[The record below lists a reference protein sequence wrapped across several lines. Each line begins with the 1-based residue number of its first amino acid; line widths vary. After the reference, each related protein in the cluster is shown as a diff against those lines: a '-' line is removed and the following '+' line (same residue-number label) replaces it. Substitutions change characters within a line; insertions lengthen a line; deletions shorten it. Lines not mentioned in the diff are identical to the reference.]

1 MSTIELEINEKE
13 VPLND
18 LMEDMLKNLI
28 QGYLKSA
35 KGIPDEIKTINIK
48 IEL

>member
-1 MSTIELEINEKE
+1 MSNIELEINEKE
-13 VPLND
+13 LPLND

-35 KGIPDEIKTINIK
+35 KGIPDEIKTITIK
-48 IEL
+48 IKL